1 MKIYLLASL
10 LLASGISGT
19 VHAQSCRMGSGPDF
33 GDGIPYCSEQ
43 SETEYEPPQVEEAPR
58 WSSRW
63 GAIAIDPMASEGG
76 VGVASG
82 MKSRASA
89 EALAIKHCH
98 DTGGGKTCR
107 IEVSYD
113 NQCAVI
119 AWGDDVYATA
129 NAGTIDEASRM
140 GLEQCAKDT
149 SNCRI
154 LYSDCSYPV
163 RLR

>member
-1 MKIYLLASL
+1 MKIYMAASL
-10 LLASGISGT
+10 LLAFGISGT
-19 VHAQSCRMGSGPDF
+19 AHAQSCRMGSGPDF
-33 GDGIPYCSEQ
+33 GDGIPYCSEAP
-43 SETEYEPPQVEEAPR
+43 STDYEPPQAEQPR

-63 GAIAIDPMASEGG
+63 GAIAIDPQAMEGG
-76 VGVASG
+76 AGVASG

-119 AWGDDVYATA
+119 AWGDDAYATA
-129 NAGTIDEASRM
+129 NAGTIDEASRL
-140 GLEQCAKDT
+140 GLEECGKGT

-154 LYSDCSYPV
+154 FYSDCSYPV